1 MSSSIFQGSL
11 PPPSRVIVAM
21 SGGVDSSVTAL
32 LLKQKGFDVLGVTL
46 KMFDAGILPQGL
58 QEQGASPAAD
68 ARRVC
73 EAIGIPHEVVDCR
86 ERFRAEVI
94 DYFAHE
100 YARAATPN
108 PCVKCNRL
116 VKFGV
121 LFDLADARGIQW
133 VASGHY
139 ATINRSL
146 GYARLLRAADV
157 RKDQSYFLFNLRRAH
172 LERLLFP
179 LDGFEKPQVRRL
191 AAEGH
196 IPVAEKKD
204 SQEVCFIRG
213 EEYYEF
219 LERNFASLF
228 QRQGTFI
235 DASGKTLGTHP
246 GFHRFTVGQRR
257 GLGIAAPERIFVT
270 DINSSTNQVRLES
283 REALA
288 QGTFTARDVN
298 WLVDVP
304 TEPLRCAVSV
314 RYRSRP
320 VPALVSP
327 PEGTRSDWLIQLD
340 TPVAGGITPGQA
352 AVFYAED
359 HVLGGGFIQ
368 KET

>member
-1 MSSSIFQGSL
+1 
-11 PPPSRVIVAM
+11 
-21 SGGVDSSVTAL
+21 
-32 LLKQKGFDVLGVTL
+32 
-46 KMFDAGILPQGL
+46 
-58 QEQGASPAAD
+58 
-68 ARRVC
+68 
-73 EAIGIPHEVVDCR
+73 
-86 ERFRAEVI
+86 
-94 DYFAHE
+94 
-100 YARAATPN
+100 
-108 PCVKCNRL
+108 
-116 VKFGV
+116 
-121 LFDLADARGIQW
+121 
-133 VASGHY
+133 
-139 ATINRSL
+139 
-146 GYARLLRAADV
+146 
-157 RKDQSYFLFNLRRAH
+157 
-172 LERLLFP
+172 
-179 LDGFEKPQVRRL
+179 VRRL

-235 DASGKTLGTHP
+235 DATGKTLGTHP